1 MEYTFWV
8 LERRRVKNTCPHL
21 TFRRRGLAFLG
32 PCVLAL
38 YAASAQAQV
47 MEVQPDGSTRTYAG
61 PVVAFDDGVH
71 PLMAGIAHAPFV
83 RAAPSVAAAIQGAAE
98 RHHLST
104 DLVEAVAWQESRLHQ
119 NAVSPKGAR
128 GVMQLM
134 PATAK
139 SVGVDAGNLDGNV
152 DGGTT
157 YLAQMMTRFDG
168 DLIKALAAYNA
179 GPAAVARYGG
189 VPPWR
194 ETMNYV
200 DAILDRLSTAP
211 TND

>member
-1 MEYTFWV
+1 
-8 LERRRVKNTCPHL
+8 
-21 TFRRRGLAFLG
+21 
-32 PCVLAL
+32 
-38 YAASAQAQV
+38 
-47 MEVQPDGSTRTYAG
+47 MEVRSDGTTRTYAG
-61 PVVAFDDGVH
+61 PVVVSDDGIH
-71 PLMAGIAHAPFV
+71 PLAAAIVNVQSV

-134 PATAK
+134 PSTAK
-139 SVGVDAGNLDGNV
+139 SVGVDANSLDGNV
-152 DGGTT
+152 NGGAT
-157 YLAQMMTRFDG
+157 YLAQMMIRFDG
-168 DLIKALAAYNA
+168 DLIKSLAAYNA

-194 ETMNYV
+194 ETRNYV
-200 DAILDRLSTAP
+200 DAILDRLSSTPSNA
-211 TND
+211 NSEVAR

>member
-1 MEYTFWV
+1 
-8 LERRRVKNTCPHL
+8 
-21 TFRRRGLAFLG
+21 
-32 PCVLAL
+32 
-38 YAASAQAQV
+38 
-47 MEVQPDGSTRTYAG
+47 MEVRSDGTTRTYAG
-61 PVVAFDDGVH
+61 PVMVSDDGIR
-71 PLMAGIAHAPFV
+71 PLAAGPVNAPSL

-98 RHHLST
+98 RHHLSS

-134 PATAK
+134 PSTAK
-139 SVGVDAGNLDGNV
+139 SVGVDVDSLAGNV
-152 DGGTT
+152 DGGAT

-168 DLIKALAAYNA
+168 DLIKSLAAYNA

-194 ETMNYV
+194 ETRNYV
-200 DAILDRLSTAP
+200 DAVLDRLSSTPSNA
-211 TND
+211 NSEVAR